1 MGKGL
6 GHFMLWKGFLNE
18 GMGLTGF
25 IIRIWVKIVM
35 KLTGVYFPKG
45 WGWGVYI
52 KRRDHVFFGGR
63 GL

>member
-1 MGKGL
+1 MGKRL

-18 GMGLTGF
+18 GVRLTGF

-35 KLTGVYFPKG
+35 KLTGVYFLKG
-45 WGWGVYI
+45 WGVGVYI

>member
-18 GMGLTGF
+18 EGGLTGF

-35 KLTGVYFPKG
+35 KLTGVYFRKG
-45 WGWGVYI
+45 WGGGYI
-52 KRRDHVFFGGR
+52 KRRDHVFFGG
-63 GL
+63 LEL